1 MLRIPHLCD
10 KLFRYYKHILI
21 AAFLA
26 AVVGSYLTSRLS
38 LRSDLEALLPDDFPS
53 VQALEHMR
61 QEVGG
66 SGRLRVVLET
76 ADLEA
81 AVRFARDLEPRF
93 LASPLI
99 SYVDYENDV
108 AFYRRNALLFLDEET
123 LDSLYDAI
131 ERTITSRKQA
141 LNPFLIDDLFGE
153 EDAGTNEDEL
163 AGWEERYEGR
173 QPRAFNTNADSTVL
187 VIEVFPA
194 EGRSGLQFIQDM
206 LAEVRGAVES
216 LDRAQYA
223 ADLNVYYGGNLKNR
237 LDEYEVV
244 KSDILGTALYGI
256 GGVFL
261 LIVIFFRS
269 FVGAALV
276 SVSLGLSI
284 AWTFGLTYLVIGEL
298 NTITG
303 FLFVILFGL
312 GIDYGIHTF
321 ARYKESRRSGL
332 NLRDAIDKMVCQTG
346 TAVATTAVTTAAG
359 FLLLLFMDFKGF
371 AHLGFIA
378 GVGVLFAFIGMVF
391 VLPAFIILAERV
403 GVLRVA
409 PVVARTEPQLEGRG
423 IRFAVPLLSLAV
435 LVTVLA
441 AYLSTRVGFEYDFT
455 NLRAMTPERQIVGE
469 KTQGVFSRSESPA
482 VVLADSRDEVEEI
495 VAAVREIMVADT
507 ISPTVASVRS
517 IFSLVPDD
525 QTQRLETIRAI
536 RTLVEDEAEGVLEG
550 EDKMRLERLAAYVQ
564 VDAPF
569 TWDEFPAED
578 KRQFIDTRGE
588 IGNFVFIYPS
598 VSLRDGR
605 QAIAFRNDIGTITT
619 ESGKVFHAASSNIIS
634 ADMLLLMIRE
644 GKLALGLAAIAV
656 FVLVG
661 LDFRSVKASLLVM
674 LPLAV
679 GFVWMGGVMFLV
691 GMKLNF
697 FNVVVLPS
705 VVGIGVDN
713 GVHIYHRYLEEGPGS
728 VAIVLRRTGRAITM
742 TTLTTIVGYSGLIMA
757 THPGLN
763 SIGYLAVIG
772 IAATFATAV
781 IALPSLLQV
790 LETRKQRRSL

>member
-1 MLRIPHLCD
+1 MLRIPHQCD
-10 KLFRYYKHILI
+10 KLIRYHKPILI
-21 AAFLA
+21 VAFIAAI
-26 AVVGSYLTSRLS
+26 VGSYFTSRLS

-66 SGRLRVVLET
+66 SGRLRMVLET
-76 ADLEA
+76 ADFEA
-81 AVRFARDLEPRF
+81 AVRFARDLEPRL
-93 LASPLI
+93 LASPLVN
-99 SYVDYENDV
+99 YVDYENDV
-108 AFYRRNALLFLDEET
+108 AFYRQNALLFLEQET
-123 LDSLYDAI
+123 LDSLHDAI

-141 LNPFLIDDLFGE
+141 LNPFLVDDLFGE
-153 EDAGTNEDEL
+153 EDTGSDEDEL
-163 AGWEERYEGR
+163 AAWEERYEGR
-173 QPRAFNTNADSTVL
+173 QPRAFNTNADSSVL
-187 VIEVFPA
+187 VIEIFPA
-194 EGRSGLQFIQDM
+194 EGESGLEFIRNM
-206 LAEVRGAVES
+206 LEEVRGVVES

-237 LDEYEVV
+237 LDEFEVV
-244 KSDILGTALYGI
+244 KSDILGTAVYGI

-269 FVGAALV
+269 FIAALLV

-284 AWTFGLTYLVIGEL
+284 TWTFGLTYLVIGEL

-303 FLFVILFGL
+303 FLFVILFGV

-321 ARYKESRRSGL
+321 ARYKEGRLSGL
-332 NLRDAIDKMVCQTG
+332 SSREALDKMVCQTG
-346 TAVATTAVTTAAG
+346 TAVGTTAVTTAAG
-359 FLLLLFMDFKGF
+359 FLLLLLMDFKGF

-378 GVGVLFAFIGMVF
+378 GVGVLFAFVAMVF
-391 VLPAFIILAERV
+391 VLPALIIVTERV
-403 GVLRVA
+403 GVLRIA
-409 PVVARTEPQLEGRG
+409 PVVARTEPQLKGRG
-423 IRFAVPLLSLAV
+423 LRFGVPLLSLAAV
-435 LVTVLA
+435 VTLLA

-455 NLRAMTPERQIVGE
+455 NLRAITPERRIVGE
-469 KTQGVFSRSESPA
+469 KTQGVFSLSESPA
-482 VVLADSRDEVEEI
+482 VVLADSRQEVEEI
-495 VAAVREIMVADT
+495 VNSVHERMAADT
-507 ISPTVASVRS
+507 ISPTVARVRS

-525 QTQRLETIRAI
+525 QTRRLETIRTI
-536 RTLVEDEAEGVLEG
+536 RALVEDEAEGVLEG
-550 EDKMRLERLAAYVQ
+550 EDKMRVERLDAYLQ

-569 TWDEFPAED
+569 TWDDFPAED

-605 QAIAFRNDIGTITT
+605 QAIEFRNDIGTITT

-644 GKLALGLAAIAV
+644 GRLALGLAAIAV

-661 LDFRSVKASLLVM
+661 LDFRSLKASLLVM
-674 LPLAV
+674 LPLTV

-713 GVHIYHRYLEEGPGS
+713 GVHIYHRYLEEGTGS
-728 VAIVLRRTGRAITM
+728 LAKVLRRTGRAITM
-742 TTLTTIVGYSGLIMA
+742 TTLTTIVGYSGLILA
-757 THPGLN
+757 RHPGLN
-763 SIGYLAVIG
+763 SIGKLAVIG

-781 IALPSLLQV
+781 VALPSLLQV
-790 LETRKQRRSL
+790 LETRKQRRNP